1 MLMTYGVDDGSEL
14 LLVFEFKLV
23 VLLVE
28 LDLDLQLLLLE
39 NLECF
44 DSSFDF
50 GGQRAN
56 VFAVQTSEAIELRLQ
71 YLFKI
76 GRFMKFT

>member
-1 MLMTYGVDDGSEL
+1 MSMTYGVNDGREL

-28 LDLDLQLLLLE
+28 LDLDLKLLLLE
-39 NLECF
+39 DLECF

-56 VFAVQTSEAIELRLQ
+56 VFAVQTSKTIELRLQ
-71 YLFKI
+71 LHLEI
-76 GRFMKFT
+76 E